1 MMQFMDG
8 NQAVVK
14 AAIDAGCDF
23 FAGYPITPATSILL
37 GMVKELRPR
46 GGIVIQGEDEIA
58 SMGFCI
64 GASAAGKKVMTA
76 TSGPG
81 FALYSENLGMAL
93 MAEIPMVIVV
103 VQRMGPATGSATKV
117 AQGDVLFSRWGTSGG
132 LPLVVLA
139 PSSVEE
145 CYSLTVRAFNLSE
158 SLRTPVIVLTD
169 KELALTK
176 TRVDLDELGKIKIV
190 NRSGRDAEDPVCQP
204 YHFDDPED
212 VPLFVRFGSQD
223 CARLSASTHDG
234 GGYIC
239 KDPETIGKFIDHFQK
254 KIDTRKTE
262 LDIANYEGSRNPD
275 VLVIGYGIT
284 ARSCL
289 EAVHHLKKEKVKV
302 GLLNINSLW
311 PVPEASIKKAAKT
324 ARVVIVAELN
334 LGLYKREIERILC
347 DKKVVGLNRMDTHLI
362 TPEEIIREVMHFG

>member
-37 GMVKELRPR
+37 EMVKELRPR

-132 LPLVVLA
+132 LPLVVLG

-145 CYSLTVRAFNLSE
+145 CYTLTIRAFNLSE

-176 TRVDLDELGKIKIV
+176 TRVDLDALGKIRIV
-190 NRSGRDAEDPVCQP
+190 NRTGRDVDDPVCQP

-212 VPLFVRFGSQD
+212 VPLFVRFGSKD

-254 KIDTRKTE
+254 KIDTRKKE
-262 LDIANYEGSRNPD
+262 LEMAIYEGSGNPD

-284 ARSCL
+284 ARSCS
-289 EAVHHLKKEKVKV
+289 EAVNGLRKVKV

-311 PVPEASIKKAAKT
+311 PVPEESIREAAKN
-324 ARVVIVAELN
+324 ASVVIVAELN
-334 LGLYKREIERILC
+334 VGLYKREIERILC
-347 DKKVVGLNRMDTHLI
+347 DKKVVGLNRTDTHLI
-362 TPEEIIREVMHFG
+362 TPEEIEREVKRFG